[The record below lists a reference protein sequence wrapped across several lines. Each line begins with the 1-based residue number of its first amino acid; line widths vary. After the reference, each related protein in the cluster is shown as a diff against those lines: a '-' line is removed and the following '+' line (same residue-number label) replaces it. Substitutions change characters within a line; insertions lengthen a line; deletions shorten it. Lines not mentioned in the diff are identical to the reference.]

1 MEGLQAIRTVLIS
14 VYNKTG
20 MEPLLEVFRLYSVK
34 LISTGGTATFLRTQ
48 GFDVQEVSDLTGF
61 PEIMDGRVKT
71 LHPIVFGG
79 LLGLRNEEKHRNQ
92 MAQYGIQPIDCVI
105 VDLYPFHETLKN
117 PSSTAE
123 EIKSQIDIGGVALLR
138 AGAKNHEFVATLSSY
153 HQYAQVAEWLTKG
166 KGILTLVQRK
176 QLASEAMRTTAQY
189 DAEISDWMS
198 GNTLPSYAAGAKFEM
213 RYGENPHQQAAFY
226 GNLSTYFEQLHGK
239 TLSYNNLNDLDAAL
253 ALIREFQQ
261 SSDPV
266 FAILKHTQS
275 CGLAAGNSLLEAW
288 ERCLACDPTSAF
300 GGVIVCNQSIDF
312 ITASQ
317 ISGIFFEVLI
327 APDYSEEALALLKEK
342 KNRIIL
348 KDTGVELPNIQSKS
362 LLGGQ
367 LVQESDL
374 KKNTSAEYKIV
385 SGSVDVANVD
395 IAFADIAVKH
405 LKSNA
410 IALVK
415 NRQLIGAGSGQTS
428 RVDAVHQAIAKAK
441 QQGFETKGSVLSS
454 DAFFPFPDNLELALQ
469 AGVGVVV
476 QPGGSVKDEENIQ
489 FCQKNG
495 LAMVLTGVR
504 HFKH

>member
-48 GFDVQEVSDLTGF
+48 GFEVQEVSDLTGF

-92 MAQYGIQPIDCVI
+92 MAQHGIQPIDCVI
-105 VDLYPFHETLKN
+105 VDLYPFHETRTN
-117 PSSTAE
+117 PASTSDD
-123 EIKSQIDIGGVALLR
+123 IKSQIDIGGVALLR
-138 AGAKNHEFVATLSSY
+138 AGAKNHEFVATLSS
-153 HQYAQVAEWLTKG
+153 HNQYSKVAEWLTKG
-166 KGILTLVQRK
+166 KGILTLAQRK
-176 QLASEAMRTTAQY
+176 QLASEALRTTAQY

-198 GNTLPSYAAGAKFEM
+198 GNSLPSCAAGEKFEM

-226 GNLSTYFEQLHGK
+226 GNLSTYFDQLHGK

-253 ALIREFQQ
+253 GLIREFQQ
-261 SSDPV
+261 NSEPV

-275 CGLAAGNSLLEAW
+275 CGLAAGESVLEAW

-300 GGVIVCNQSIDF
+300 GGVIVCNQPIDF
-312 ITASQ
+312 ATASQ
-317 ISGIFFEVLI
+317 ISGLFFEVLI

-348 KDTGVELPNIQSKS
+348 KDTGVELPNTQSKS

-374 KKNTSAEYKIV
+374 RKNTPSEYTVV
-385 SGSVDVANVD
+385 SGSVDVGNVD
-395 IAFADIAVKH
+395 IAFAEVIVKH

-428 RVDAVHQAIAKAK
+428 RVDAVRQAIAKAK
-441 QQGFETKGSVLSS
+441 QHGFETKGSVLSS